1 MPYANEDDVAITLVI
16 LSVIAFGAVLLF
28 LAAISYMIITRY
40 G

>member
-1 MPYANEDDVAITLVI
+1 MPYPSERDVALTLVG
-16 LSVIAFGAVLLF
+16 LALLAFGVVMLF